1 MPQGSPA
8 TYSDRAARRGE
19 WEGGGGGTAMERK
32 AATAVAPRQAN
43 FQLFLEL

>member
-19 WEGGGGGTAMERK
+19 WEGGGTAMERK